1 MPSLVRACQ
10 LFQTAIMST
19 TATLVVGALVGST
32 LASYPGSSWKPKHN
46 NHSPWD
52 LKKFTSLVT
61 FGDSYTDDSRLS
73 YLGQT
78 NGSLPPVGY
87 ANPAVSQVL
96 HDRYCITNAPCRTT
110 TLRVVVDHGL
120 NT

>member
-1 MPSLVRACQ
+1 
-10 LFQTAIMST
+10 MST
-19 TATLVVGALVGST
+19 TATLVLGALVGST
-32 LASYPGSSWKPKHN
+32 LASHPGSSWKPKHN

-78 NGSLPPVGY
+78 NGTLPPVGY
-87 ANPAVSQVL
+87 ANPAVSRILAYQHCFAKAL
-96 HDRYCITNAPCRTT
+96 CRITI
-110 TLRVVVDHGL
+110 LRVAVVHGL